1 MYTGASAL
9 RVRCSPAPGGNR
21 KRKFSY
27 SARFPYG
34 QQAKKGGRAPLASL
48 APRAPLF
55 CLLAVRGNEQN
66 EKLSFSVAPRRLF
79 SENSVVETLEG
90 SRVAKGRS
98 EPSEPAQC
106 AEEPMWAGAPQANPD
121 PRSAKALKNRRTLKK
136 SSQKALKKARRTPQK
151 LSKSSQ
157 KLPKALK
164 TLSKALKK
172 LSKKL
177 DERIKSSQKALKSSQ
192 NALKSSKN
200 SSQR

>member
-1 MYTGASAL
+1 MFPGAGGQPAKEIFLFCSFSL
-9 RVRCSPAPGGNR
+9 RPAG
-21 KRKFSY
+21 
-27 SARFPYG
+27 
-34 QQAKKGGRAPLASL
+34 KKGGRAPLASL

-121 PRSAKALKNRRTLKK
+121 PRSALTGLEACSGR
-136 SSQKALKKARRTPQK
+136 
-151 LSKSSQ
+151 
-157 KLPKALK
+157 
-164 TLSKALKK
+164 
-172 LSKKL
+172 
-177 DERIKSSQKALKSSQ
+177 
-192 NALKSSKN
+192 
-200 SSQR
+200 